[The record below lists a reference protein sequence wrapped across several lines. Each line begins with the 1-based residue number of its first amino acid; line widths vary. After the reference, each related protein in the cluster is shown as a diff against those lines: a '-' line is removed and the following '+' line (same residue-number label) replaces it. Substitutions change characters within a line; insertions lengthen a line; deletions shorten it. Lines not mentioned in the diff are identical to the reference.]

1 MSSSRLGLSAA
12 VVAALVLGN
21 ALGAQ
26 AAPSAPRWQWTRVS
40 YLSGESVYIDAGT
53 SAGLREGATADVMR
67 RDSVVATLEIQF
79 VSSSR
84 ASGRA
89 TRGGPI
95 VVGDSVRFLAAPEL
109 ITVAAGASSSGASAP
124 GGTATPGTAT
134 ARSSRKART
143 ITGRAGLRYMDLQTG
158 TGASGRLTQP
168 AIDLRLEGHRVNGS
182 PIGLVIDARAH
193 RQTTGT
199 GRTDGS
205 TRVYQSM
212 IEYQGAGPLPVRVS
226 VGRQLSN
233 VLSPLGFFDGVTVDV
248 DRTHWRFGVLGGT
261 QPDYANFHPSAD
273 IREGGTWLQWHNAT
287 GTGTIV
293 QATLGAIGSYATAG
307 INREFALATTM
318 VVTPVFSVYATQEL
332 DLNRG
337 WRKDAEG
344 GKAIS
349 PTSTFATLRVA
360 VTRALSLQGGYD
372 SRRSVRLYRDFLTP
386 DVAFDDAFRRGY
398 WGGAALSLPHVYL
411 SADSRTSDGLTAGRN
426 QSQTATL
433 SLSRITAL
441 QFGTRLRATRYDGP
455 TVRGTLT
462 SASLEVDPWNRFRV
476 EATVGRRDDQRAF
489 DGMIPAKTTWVGIDA
504 DAGIGRAWYVM
515 FSSYREIGPS
525 DRLLQNYTG
534 LSWRF

>member
-1 MSSSRLGLSAA
+1 MSPARLGLSAA
-12 VVAALVLGN
+12 LAVACVVGN

-53 SAGLREGATADVMR
+53 SSGLREGAKADVMR
-67 RDSVVATLEIQF
+67 KDSVVAVLEIQF

-89 TRGGPI
+89 IRGGPI
-95 VVGDSVRFLAAPEL
+95 VLGDSVRFLAAPE
-109 ITVAAGASSSGASAP
+109 IIASASGAAATGTAAGA
-124 GGTATPGTAT
+124 GGATPRTP
-134 ARSSRKART
+134 RKARAM
-143 ITGRAGLRYMDLQTG
+143 TGRVGLRYMDLQTG

-168 AIDLRLEGHRVNGS
+168 AVDLRIEGHRLSDS

-193 RQTTGT
+193 RQTSGS
-199 GRTDGS
+199 GRSDGS

-212 IEYQGAGPLPVRVS
+212 LEYQGVGQFPVRVS
-226 VGRQLSN
+226 VGRQLST

-248 DRTHWRFGVLGGT
+248 DRKHWRFGVLGGT
-261 QPDYANFHPSAD
+261 QPDYANFQPSAD
-273 IREGGTWLQWHNAT
+273 IREGGTWVQWHNST
-287 GTGTIV
+287 GSGTIV
-293 QATLGAIGSYATAG
+293 QTTLGAIGSYATAG
-307 INREFALATTM
+307 INREFALASTM
-318 VVTPVFSVYATQEL
+318 VVTPVFSLYATQEL
-332 DLNRG
+332 DVNRG

-344 GKAIS
+344 GQAIS

-386 DVAFDDAFRRGY
+386 DIAFDDAFRRGY
-398 WGGAALSLPHVYL
+398 WGGASLSIPHMYL
-411 SADSRTSDGLTAGRN
+411 SVDSRTSDGVTAGRN

-433 SLSRITAL
+433 SISRLSPL
-441 QFGTRLRATRYDGP
+441 QIGARARATRYDGP

-462 SASLEVDPWNRFRV
+462 SASLEIDPWNRLRI

-489 DGMIPAKTTWVGIDA
+489 DGMTPTKTTWVGLDA
-504 DAGIGRAWYVM
+504 DAGIGRSWYVM

-525 DRLLQNYTG
+525 DRLLQNYAG